1 MFCLLVLSCNS
12 PKEAMEKSQTPQ
24 SPPSGDYT
32 ISQIGDNDAISPK
45 LSISFDDKSNQVTGF
60 AGCNSFFGNYSIKG
74 DTIKFGPIGAS
85 KKFCQKEIN
94 AVESEFLKALNKANS
109 FSIKDKTLLLI
120 ENDTV
125 LLKATASLTTK
136 KSDIVKD
143 SYTTAIAYKTSTRD
157 SFEYVSIS
165 KSNIT
170 ISEDKGLQTVSK
182 YTCKEEDWEALN
194 NLIENTALETL
205 YMLKA
210 PSDKRLS
217 DAVAEATLT
226 IQLGDIFYMS
236 PAFDHGNPPKEI
248 EALVN
253 KVLSIKE
260 KTVKQ

>member
-1 MFCLLVLSCNS
+1 
-12 PKEAMEKSQTPQ
+12 MEKSQTPQ

-45 LSISFDDKSNQVTGF
+45 LTISFDDKSNQVSGF
-60 AGCNSFFGNYSIKG
+60 AGCNTFFGSYSIKG
-74 DTIKFGPIGAS
+74 DTIKFGAIGAS

-94 AVESEFLKALNKANS
+94 TVESHFLNILNKVNS
-109 FSIKDKTLLLI
+109 FSVRDNNLI
-120 ENDTV
+120 LSENDTI
-125 LLKATASLTTK
+125 LLKATASLITK

-143 SYTTAIAYKTSTRD
+143 SYTTAITYKTSTRD

-170 ISEDKGLQTVSK
+170 ISEDRNLQTLTNYS
-182 YTCKEEDWEALN
+182 CEEEDWKALN
-194 NLIENTALETL
+194 NLIENTALETM

-210 PSDKRLS
+210 PSDKRLF
-217 DAVAEATLT
+217 DAAAEATLA
-226 IQLGDIFYMS
+226 IQLGDIQYLS
-236 PAFDHGNPPKEI
+236 PVFDHGNPPKEI